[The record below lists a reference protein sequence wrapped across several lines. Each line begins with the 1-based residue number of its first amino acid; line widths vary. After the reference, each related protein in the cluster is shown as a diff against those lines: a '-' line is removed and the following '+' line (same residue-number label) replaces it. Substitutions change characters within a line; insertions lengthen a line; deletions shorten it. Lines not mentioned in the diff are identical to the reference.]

1 MTDFSPWTLFVDI
14 GIISALL
21 LVGKFLRIKIKILQK
36 LFVPPCLIAGFIAL
50 AFGPN
55 GLGWIPLS
63 DQTGTYAGIL
73 IAFIFACLPFTSAS
87 GKGQKEA
94 VRTMWAYSQAGM
106 LLQWGVGGLIGLLLL
121 SKVWPLNPGFGITM
135 PTGFCGGHG
144 SAAAVG
150 EAFSNQGYDDILT
163 LAMTAATV
171 GIIAAVIIG
180 LAIVKWGTSRGHTSY
195 LSSYTDLPEEL
206 RTGLLPEHKHSSMG
220 KNTCSSISM
229 DSLTLNL
236 SIIGMIAAGG
246 FGLSKLIGIVLPQF
260 ELPVFSCA
268 FIVGILVKSLFRRT
282 WINDYSC
289 KNAISHL
296 SGTFTDYLVAFGIAS
311 IKLSIVVD
319 YIVPLSILLITGLLV
334 TLLYVFIVSRLM
346 MKENWFEK
354 AIFTW
359 GWYTG
364 TMAMGIAL
372 LRVVD
377 PDMKSKCLDNYAIAY
392 IFIAPVEILL
402 ISFAPVAFLG
412 GYGLHF
418 SLLCIMAALFAIGI
432 TYFKSFRKTPSLSLD

>member
-1 MTDFSPWTLFVDI
+1 MSDFTPWTLFVDA

-21 LVGKFLRIKIKILQK
+21 LIGKLLRVK
-36 LFVPPCLIAGFIAL
+36 LRFMQRLFIPPCLSAGFIAL

-63 DQTGTYAGIL
+63 DQTGVYAGIL
-73 IAFIFACLPFTSAS
+73 IAFIFSCLPFTSAS
-87 GKGQKEA
+87 AKGQSKA
-94 VRTMWAYSQAGM
+94 IGVMWSYSQAGM
-106 LLQWGVGGLIGLLLL
+106 LLQWGLGGLLGLLLL
-121 SKVWPLNPGFGITM
+121 NRIWNLNPGFGITM

-150 EAFSNQGYDDILT
+150 QAFGQLGYDEILT
-163 LAMTAATV
+163 LAMTAATI

-180 LAIVKWGTSRGHTSY
+180 LVIVKWGTRRGHTAFLASY
-195 LSSYTDLPEEL
+195 NDLPDEL
-206 RTGLLPEHKHSSMG
+206 RTGLLPADKRVSMG
-220 KNTCSSISM
+220 TSSCSSISI
-229 DSLTLNL
+229 DSLTFNL
-236 SIIGMIAAGG
+236 AIIAMIAAGG
-246 FGLSKLIGIVLPQF
+246 YGFSKLIAHFMPGF

-268 FIVGILVKSLFRRT
+268 FIVGILAKYLFQLTKVSGYISRT
-282 WINDYSC
+282 SV
-289 KNAISHL
+289 SHL

-319 YIVPLSILLITGLLV
+319 YIVPLSILLLTGLV
-334 TLLYVFIVSRLM
+334 ATLGYVIYMSRVM
-346 MKENWFEK
+346 MRDYWFEK

-377 PDMKSKCLDNYAIAY
+377 PEMKSRCLDNYALAY
-392 IFIAPVEILL
+392 LFIAPVEIAL
-402 ISFAPVAFLG
+402 ITFAPIAFLN

-418 SLLCIMAALFAIGI
+418 SILCVAGALAALAVS
-432 TYFKSFRKTPSLSLD
+432 YFKGWHRKKS

>member
-1 MTDFSPWTLFVDI
+1 MTGFTPWNLFIDI

-21 LVGKFLRIKIKILQK
+21 LFGKFLRIKIKILQK
-36 LFVPPCLIAGFIAL
+36 LFIPPCLIAGFMAL

-55 GLGWIPLS
+55 GLDWLPLS
-63 DQTGTYAGIL
+63 NQTGTYAGIL

-87 GKGQKEA
+87 AKGQKESI
-94 VRTMWAYSQAGM
+94 RTMWSYSQGGM
-106 LLQWGVGGLIGLLLL
+106 LLQWGVGGLVGLLIL
-121 SKVWPLNPGFGITM
+121 SKIWPLNPGFGITM

-180 LAIVKWGTSRGHTSY
+180 LIIVKWGTAKGHTSF
-195 LSSYTDLPEEL
+195 LTSYSDLPDEL

-246 FGLSKLIGIVLPQF
+246 YGLSKLIALALPQF

-268 FIVGILVKSLFRRT
+268 FIVGIIVKSLFKKT
-282 WINDYSC
+282 WLSDYSC
-289 KNAISHL
+289 KNAIGHL

-311 IKLSIVVD
+311 IKLSIVLD
-319 YIVPLSILLITGLLV
+319 YIVPLSILLISGLLV
-334 TLLYVFIVSRLM
+334 TLLYVFIMSRVM
-346 MKENWFEK
+346 MKDNWFEK

-392 IFIAPVEILL
+392 IFIAPVEIIL

-418 SLLCIMAALFAIGI
+418 SILCILGALVAIGVS
-432 TYFKSFRKTPSLSLD
+432 YFKDIKRKPALAVD